1 MLGNGVKRKLDE
13 DEDVLEEDRRPLV
26 AGGMS
31 HASYTL
37 QRQTVLNVSL
47 MKLYGPRTGADLGL
61 QRRVLINNVI
71 RRIHDD
77 FRQEGG
83 VGALFFS
90 AAPPAT
96 EDEAYRQAPPPPPS
110 SFSILS
116 SSLSGLTPLD
126 SCLTPASLL
135 DEDLPMFFTLPP
147 SSSSSSSS
155 SSTSTQH
162 HSHSPRPPA
171 SPSPKDSFSSALE
184 EIEELC
190 PSSSSSSS
198 SGPPSPP
205 QVQFDVVMKEEV
217 FQEVEKPPPL
227 PPPLPPPPSPS
238 STGSFLTDFA
248 LDDVLFTDI
257 DTSMYD
263 LGPCPPPSGAPPSKM
278 APVTM
283 ADDLVRSMS
292 GYGAAGAGAQNQP
305 FKMDLAE
312 LDHIMEIDQT
322 WINHVLIREYSRST
336 CWTDDVTSVSTCW
349 TDDVTSVSTCWTDDV
364 TSVSTCWTDDV
375 TAVVFIH
382 YVFDMCIYKIC
393 SFFAVG
399 TSFHTVFFNLTSQMS
414 L

>member
-13 DEDVLEEDRRPLV
+13 DEDVEDRRPLAV
-26 AGGMS
+26 GGMS

-37 QRQTVLNVSL
+37 QRQTVLNMSL
-47 MKLYGPRTGADLGL
+47 MKLYGPRMGPDLGL

-90 AAPPAT
+90 AAPPVAAASAC
-96 EDEAYRQAPPPPPS
+96 EDEGYRQPPPPPS

-116 SSLSGLTPLD
+116 SPLSGLTAVD

-135 DEDLPMFFTLPP
+135 EEDLPMFFTLP
-147 SSSSSSSS
+147 SS
-155 SSTSTQH
+155 SSTQH
-162 HSHSPRPPA
+162 HHLHHSPRPPPP

-190 PSSSSSSS
+190 PSSSAVS
-198 SGPPSPP
+198 PSPP
-205 QVQFDVVMKEEV
+205 PARVLFDVVMKEEGRGY
-217 FQEVEKPPPL
+217 QEVESRLEKPL
-227 PPPLPPPPSPS
+227 PPSPS
-238 STGSFLTDFA
+238 SPGSFLTDFA

-263 LGPCPPPSGAPPSKM
+263 LGPCPPPPGAPPSKM
-278 APVTM
+278 APVVM

-312 LDHIMEIDQT
+312 LDHIME
-322 WINHVLIREYSRST
+322 VL
-336 CWTDDVTSVSTCW
+336 
-349 TDDVTSVSTCWTDDV
+349 
-364 TSVSTCWTDDV
+364 
-375 TAVVFIH
+375 
-382 YVFDMCIYKIC
+382 
-393 SFFAVG
+393 VG
-399 TSFHTVFFNLTSQMS
+399 S
-414 L
+414 